1 MALTPEQIEETK
13 KLIGEVITT
22 LMDSVMNK
30 VLYKDPFLF
39 DKWKAEK
46 PLYAALVPKEIF
58 KGSHFE
64 RRFVTPFGS
73 VWEKLAKAVAVSYHG
88 FAVNS
93 HVITGNVP
101 QERLRRI
108 SEVLNLLE
116 HNEKGQERIT
126 PHWDKELAYILEG
139 NGDLIPATVV
149 CDLFVE
155 NVEDER
161 KFAFELKAPMPNSD
175 QTKVSKEKMFK
186 LYAMQPQIVTDAF
199 FALPYNPYGK
209 RENYAWSFPERWFQ
223 MKTDHNVLIGD
234 DFWDLIG
241 GEGTYQMFIEEINK
255 LGLEYRHRIY
265 REFLNIEPPADDL
278 EIKL

>member
-1 MALTPEQIEETK
+1 MSLTPEQIEATQ

-22 LMDSVMNK
+22 LMDGVMDK

-64 RRFVTPFGS
+64 RRFVTPFGG
-73 VWEKLAKAVAVSYHG
+73 VWEKLAKAVAVNHHG
-88 FAVNS
+88 FATNS
-93 HVITGNVP
+93 YLITGNVP
-101 QERLRRI
+101 EERLRRI
-108 SEVLNLLE
+108 SEVLNRLE
-116 HNEKGQERIT
+116 HNEKGQKRIK
-126 PHWDKELAYILEG
+126 PNWDEELKYILEG
-139 NGDLIPATVV
+139 GGNLIPVPVV
-149 CDLFVE
+149 CDLYIE
-155 NVEDER
+155 NLQDGR
-161 KFAFELKAPMPNSD
+161 KFAFELKAPLPNSD

-186 LYAMQPQIVTDAF
+186 LYAMQPQQVTDAY

-223 MKTDHNVLIGD
+223 MKTDRNVLIGD

-241 GEGTYQMFIEEINK
+241 GEGTYQMFITEINK

-265 REFLNIEPPADDL
+265 REFLNIEPPSDDL